1 MKHDLQVECVKYFK
15 SNDAYK
21 RLFQAMRRQWK
32 KYGRIAGWIMLEQVT
47 DREKRALQSI
57 LGIYFAGNEV
67 KFKMSD
73 FQKALQETKYA
84 TVALPDLIAG
94 YFGEILLTNQAGREQ
109 TQKAKQDF
117 VAAAIE
123 SLKLEGAYT
132 ELVSAWLVCL
142 LTEKSAGYM
151 LFMMEYEKS
160 AITAQQMLSYVAQ
173 TVNYLAAG
181 GVGSKVRLAVLAAFI
196 TGNPHYFDRSQSAGR
211 LLLYALSYNSGM
223 AYPKDAESVLE
234 VYFTAGIR
242 SDDIS
247 SFTTAYGVSL
257 YTAKGIHPAYEGFI
271 RESEAYMINLAG
283 LEHIT
288 HASVSDDIV
297 FIVENQMVFS
307 ALCESVKN
315 KKIAIVCTSGQMKT
329 ASLILIDLLC
339 AAGCKLYYSGDLD
352 PEGILIAD
360 HIVKRHP
367 EQVTPWHFTVR
378 DYEDCRS
385 QEVISVE
392 RLKKL
397 KNVEHEGLQEISA
410 ELLIHKKAGYQE
422 ILLEKLRD
430 DMAAFG
436 HDFDNECKK
445 K

>member
-1 MKHDLQVECVKYFK
+1 MTFDLQEECIKYFK
-15 SNDAYK
+15 GNDAYK
-21 RLFQAMRRQWK
+21 RLFDAMRRQWK
-32 KYGRIAGWIMLEQVT
+32 KYGRIAGWIILEQVN
-47 DREKRALQSI
+47 DREKRALQAI

-73 FQKALQETKYA
+73 FQKALRETKYA
-84 TVALPDLIAG
+84 TVEMADLIAG
-94 YFGEILLTNQAGREQ
+94 YFDEILLTNQAGREQ
-109 TQKAKQDF
+109 VQKAKQDF
-117 VAAAIE
+117 FSSAIE
-123 SLKLEGAYT
+123 SLKMEGAYT
-132 ELVSAWLVCL
+132 EIVSVWLECL

-160 AITAQQMLSYVAQ
+160 AIAAKRMLIYVAQ
-173 TVNYLAAG
+173 AVNYLAAG
-181 GVGSKVRLAVLAAFI
+181 GVGSKVRLAVIAAFI

-211 LLLYALSYNSGM
+211 LLLYALSYTSGM
-223 AYPKDAESVLE
+223 TYPKDAESVLE

-247 SFTTAYGVSL
+247 SFTTAYGISL

-271 RESEAYMINLAG
+271 RESEAYMVNLAG

-288 HASVSDDIV
+288 HASISGEMV

-307 ALCESVKN
+307 ALCESIKGR
-315 KKIAIVCTSGQMKT
+315 KIAMVCTSGQMKT

-339 AAGCKLYYSGDLD
+339 AAGCRLYYSGDID

-360 HIVKRHP
+360 RIVKRHP
-367 EQVTPWHFTVR
+367 RQVNPWHFTIA
-378 DYEDCRS
+378 DYEACCS
-385 QEVISVE
+385 EEMVSAE

-397 KNVEHEGLQEISA
+397 QNVEHEGLKKLSA
-410 ELLIHKKAGYQE
+410 EVLLRKKAGYQE

-430 DMAAFG
+430 DITSFVN
-436 HDFDNECKK
+436 DK
-445 K
+445 